1 MSHPDPHFVTEVDAI
16 EGYWPA
22 PPRRF
27 SYSSFR
33 EAEECPRRWTLSRA
47 TYPTVWDRA
56 GYPERPNL
64 AAVIGDVVHAAL
76 EEIVR
81 ALTSAGLDSGASA
94 GAVNVLRSIGG
105 YSGVVERAIAASA
118 SKLESNPRMTSRLA
132 SFVRDLRSHLPEMR
146 QRTQA
151 ALSRTRLVPR
161 SSDSQLDGGGSGFL
175 GDGSYP
181 EFDIVS
187 DSLGWAGRVDLLTI
201 DQHEVHILDYKTGA
215 PSEHHAEQLLTYALL
230 WFRRSGAR
238 SEPSLAT
245 KLTLSYPSHDIDVPA
260 PGEEELLALERDLVA
275 RSAAVRQQ
283 LALERPAHPSPENC
297 TFCSVRHL
305 CDMYWSTIPTAAE
318 GPTDAEFTVTARNG
332 PRSFHARLHTSEV
345 ALVRT
350 SEEASMPTGSRWRL
364 LSGFGV
370 RGDEGDLGIS
380 VTASSEL
387 YQLRSRWSRYEGG

>member
-1 MSHPDPHFVTEVDAI
+1 MSHPDSQFVTEVDGI
-16 EGYWPA
+16 EGYWPEL
-22 PPRRF
+22 PRWF

-47 TYPTVWDRA
+47 TYPGIWDKA

-64 AAVIGDVVHAAL
+64 PAVIGDVVHAAL

-94 GAVNVLRSIGG
+94 GAVNVLRSMGG
-105 YSGVVERAIAASA
+105 YSGVVEGAIVARA
-118 SKLESNPRMTSRLA
+118 SKLEANPRMQSRLD
-132 SFVRDLRSHLPEMR
+132 SFVRDVRSHLPEMR

-161 SSDSQLDGGGSGFL
+161 SSGSPPDTQGL
-175 GDGSYP
+175 GSLGNGSYP

-187 DSLGWAGRVDLLTI
+187 DSLGWTGRVDLLTI
-201 DQHEVHILDYKTGA
+201 DQHDVHILDYKTGA
-215 PSEHHAEQLLTYALL
+215 PSEHHAEQLRTYALL
-230 WFRRSGAR
+230 WFRRNAAGSGPAM
-238 SEPSLAT
+238 AT

-260 PGEEELLALERDLVA
+260 PAEDELLDLERDLVA
-275 RSAAVRQQ
+275 RSATARQQ
-283 LALERPAHPSPENC
+283 LGRERPARPSPENC

-305 CDMYWSTIPTAAE
+305 CDIYWRTIPTAAE
-318 GPTDAEFTVTARNG
+318 GPIDAEFTVTARNG
-332 PRSFHARLHTSEV
+332 PRSFRARLSQTTEDV
-345 ALVRT
+345 LVWT
-350 SEEASMPTGSRWRL
+350 SEETSMPAGSTWRL

-387 YQLRSRWSRYEGG
+387 YRLRPG

>member
-1 MSHPDPHFVTEVDAI
+1 MHPDSHFVTEVDAI

-22 PPRRF
+22 PPRWF

-33 EAEECPRRWTLSRA
+33 EAEECPRRWALSRA
-47 TYPTVWDRA
+47 TYPAVWDKT

-81 ALTSAGLDSGASA
+81 ALSRAGLDSGASA
-94 GAVNVLRSIGG
+94 GAVSVLRSIGG
-105 YSGVVERAIAASA
+105 YSGVVERAIAAPV
-118 SKLESNPRMTSRLA
+118 SKLEENPRMTSRLD
-132 SFVRDLRSHLPEMR
+132 SFVRELRSHLPEMR

-161 SSDSQLDGGGSGFL
+161 SIDSPLDGGGSGVL

-181 EFDIVS
+181 EFDVVS
-187 DSLGWAGRVDLLTI
+187 DSLGWAGRLDLLTI
-201 DQHEVHILDYKTGA
+201 DRHDVHIVDYKTGA
-215 PSEHHAEQLLTYALL
+215 PSEHHADQLRTYALL
-230 WFRRSGAR
+230 WFRRDGAR
-238 SEPSLAT
+238 SEPSIAT
-245 KLTLSYPSHDIDVPA
+245 KLTLSYPSHDVDVPA
-260 PGEEELLALERDLVA
+260 PPEDELLDLGRDLVA
-275 RSAAVRQQ
+275 RSNAVRQQ
-283 LALERPAHPSPENC
+283 LEGQRAARPSPENC

-305 CDMYWSTIPTAAE
+305 CDMYWRNIPTAAE

-332 PRSFHARLHTSEV
+332 PRSFRTRLSHTTEDV
-345 ALVRT
+345 LVRT
-350 SEEASMPTGSRWRL
+350 SEEASLPIGSRWRL

-370 RGDEGDLGIS
+370 RSDEGDLGIS

-387 YQLRSRWSRYEGG
+387 YQLR

>member
-1 MSHPDPHFVTEVDAI
+1 MSQPDGHFVTEVEAI
-16 EGYWPA
+16 EGYWPE
-22 PPRRF
+22 PPRWF

-47 TYPTVWDRA
+47 TYPAVWDKA

-81 ALTSAGLDSGASA
+81 ALTNAGLDSGASA
-94 GAVNVLRSIGG
+94 GAVSVLRSMGG
-105 YSGVVERAIAASA
+105 YSGVVERTIAARA
-118 SKLESNPRMTSRLA
+118 SKLQANPRMTSRLD
-132 SFVRDLRSHLPEMR
+132 SFVRDLRSHLPAMR

-161 SSDSQLDGGGSGFL
+161 SSDSPRDGEGSGPL
-175 GDGSYP
+175 GNGSYP

-201 DQHEVHILDYKTGA
+201 DQHDVHILDYKTGA
-215 PSEHHAEQLLTYALL
+215 PSEHHAEQLRTYALL
-230 WFRRSGAR
+230 WFRRNGAR
-238 SEPSLAT
+238 SEPAVAT

-260 PGEEELLALERDLVA
+260 PAEDELLDLERDLVA

-283 LALERPAHPSPENC
+283 LEFERPARPSPQNC

-305 CDMYWSTIPTAAE
+305 CDSYWRTIPTAAE
-318 GPTDAEFTVTARNG
+318 GPTDAEFMVTARNG
-332 PRSFHARLHTSEV
+332 PRSFRARLSHTTEDV
-345 ALVRT
+345 LIRT
-350 SEEASMPTGSRWRL
+350 SEEASMPTGSNWRL
-364 LSGFGV
+364 LSGFGA

-387 YQLRSRWSRYEGG
+387 YRLRSR